1 MTDKERVERY
11 ISVLPSARQKAVQE
25 RSFNIF
31 IHYGINTFTGKEWGD
46 GTAPASLFAPTAQDT
61 DDWVRCAKSAG
72 AAGVILT
79 CKHHD
84 GFCLWQTDTTDY
96 SVRSSPYKDGK
107 GDVVAEVAE
116 SCRKFGLKFGI
127 YLSPW
132 DRNSKFY
139 GTDEY
144 NDFYVRQLTELLT
157 RYGDIFC
164 VWLDGAC
171 GSYMDGRPCQRYDF
185 ERYYAVVR
193 ELQPGA
199 CISNCGPDIRW
210 VGNEAGIA
218 RENERS
224 VVPAFAFDT
233 QTIADNSQHADGD
246 GMKSVGITE
255 EDLGS
260 REVLDGHEKLI
271 WYPAEADVS
280 LRPGWFY
287 HSSEDGRVRS
297 LKNLLRIW
305 YGTVGGN
312 CLLLLNVPPDRSGN
326 IAPADKR
333 RLAEFGAALKSHFAR
348 PAACSYECAEE
359 TAEHPASNL
368 RADDGAY
375 FVPKGETCSVVM
387 RFEGEKLV
395 DKVLLRE
402 DCDFS
407 ERIERADISALCGG
421 RWKKVASVGSVGFRR
436 VAVFDRPRKCTA
448 IRLDITES
456 RSQPHLA
463 CAIPYEYGGRVPRTP
478 WYAPLVRLV
487 HKLNYA
493 VYVSRENAARRR
505 AAKRAAKGS
514 SQGEGGH

>member
-1 MTDKERVERY
+1 MSGEPRFSETEMTDKERVERY
-11 ISVLPSARQKAVQE
+11 ISVLPSARQKTVQE
-25 RSFNIF
+25 HSFNTF

-210 VGNEAGIA
+210 VGNEAGVTRPA
-218 RENERS
+218 EWN
-224 VVPAFAFDT
+224 VVPAAL
-233 QTIADNSQHADGD
+233 ADPYKAAAASQSEDAPFETKLGAED
-246 GMKSVGITE
+246 

-260 REVLDGHEKLI
+260 RTVLERCGELI

-280 LRPGWFY
+280 IRPGWFF
-287 HSSEDGRVRS
+287 HDRQNRKVKSAEKLLS
-297 LKNLLRIW
+297 LW
-305 YGTVGGN
+305 YKTVGGN
-312 CLLLLNVPPDRSGN
+312 CMLLLNVPPDRRGR
-326 IAPADKR
+326 IYEKD
-333 RLAEFGAALKSHFAR
+333 AATLRELGERLKSAFAAKAECEDESLPSFE
-348 PAACSYECAEE
+348 PAQSYAV
-359 TAEHPASNL
+359 TRKFTSPQ
-368 RADDGAY
+368 R
-375 FVPKGETCSVVM
+375 
-387 RFEGEKLV
+387 V
-395 DKVLLRE
+395 DKAVVAE
-402 DCDFS
+402 DIRFS
-407 ERIERADISALCGG
+407 QRVEKFALYALCGG
-421 RWKKVASVGSVGFRR
+421 VEKKVYEGTTIGHLKVALFEPTLCDGLKLEIASS
-436 VAVFDRPRKCTA
+436 
-448 IRLDITES
+448 RLE
-456 RSQPHLA
+456 PHLERFDA
-463 CAIPYEYGGRVPRTP
+463 YLTDGKPHPKERFAALKRWVTRV
-478 WYAPLVRLV
+478 
-487 HKLNYA
+487 NYKM
-493 VYVSRENAARRR
+493 YLFMQEL
-505 AAKRAAKGS
+505 AKKTVKKS
-514 SQGEGGH
+514 